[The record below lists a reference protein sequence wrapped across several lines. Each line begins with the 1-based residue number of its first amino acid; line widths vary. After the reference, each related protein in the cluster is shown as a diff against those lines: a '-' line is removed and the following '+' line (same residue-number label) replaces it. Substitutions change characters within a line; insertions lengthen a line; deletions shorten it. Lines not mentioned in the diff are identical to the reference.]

1 MRKRRTVTFVMIRS
15 TAAVA
20 ADEEQKNFCQPY
32 GDYYAWN
39 ELPPLTGVQMVVVVV
54 VVALWI
60 SWWSTATATV
70 VSRRERWTG
79 RWSTDAM
86 SEF

>member
-1 MRKRRTVTFVMIRS
+1 MTFVRIRS
-15 TAAVA
+15 AAAAAA
-20 ADEEQKNFCQPY
+20 ADEEQKNLGQPY

-39 ELPPLTGVQMVVVVV
+39 ELPPLTGVQMVVVV

-79 RWSTDAM
+79 RLSTDAM
-86 SEF
+86 SEY

>member
-1 MRKRRTVTFVMIRS
+1 VTFVMIRS

-54 VVALWI
+54 VALWI